1 MNCPPP
7 GASKCPTGSSTV
19 RSGEEHVSRM
29 NDENPETQWASAA
42 GDAEPWAWIDLQ
54 ETCSV
59 SWLEKILITWNG
71 NSQAVHQFA
80 KVFEKLWLHT
90 AWSRP
95 VLVTF
100 LRIR

>member
-29 NDENPETQWASAA
+29 NDENLETQWASAV

-54 ETCSV
+54 ETCKV
-59 SWLEKILITWNG
+59 SWFHKNIDEVTSNG
-71 NSQAVHQFA
+71 KNDKQVQQFCLL
-80 KVFEKLWLHT
+80 KSFGSIYT
-90 AWSRP
+90 AWSQSIGD
-95 VLVTF
+95 F
-100 LRIR
+100 F